1 MKSDKYI
8 VLPKKVLE
16 LVFANVDEVK
26 SEALVIIIKRNI
38 KDLLSYT

>member
-8 VLPKKVLE
+8 VLPKKFLE
-16 LVFANVDEVK
+16 LVFAYVDEVK